1 MYEIPNTKSNLIQ
14 KGENMKKHILSLT
27 LGSLL
32 VSALSAE
39 DDGFYTSVGYQ
50 IGEAAQ
56 MVTNTKGIQEL
67 SDNYEKLNNL
77 LTRYSTL
84 NTLIKLSADPS
95 AVSGAINNLN
105 AGATGLLKEKTN
117 SPAYQ
122 AVSLALNAAVGLWNT
137 IGYAIM
143 CGNGNGT
150 GSGPGSVIFNNQ
162 PGQSSTAITCN
173 RYEATGPGKSMSID
187 EFKKLNEAYQ
197 IIQQALKNQN
207 GFPELGG
214 NGAKVS
220 VKYSYECKQ
229 ENENSNIN
237 GGVNQFC
244 EAKNGSSSSGSGSN
258 GSNGTSTQTTTQDGV
273 TITTTYNSNKATV
286 KFDITNNA
294 QQLLN
299 QAANIMQ
306 VLNTQCPLVRST
318 HNENAPGGGQPWGLS
333 TSGNACQ
340 IFQQEFSEVT
350 SMIKNA
356 QEIVA
361 QSKIANA
368 NQKAEIAN
376 PSNFNPFTDASF
388 AQSMLKNARA
398 QAEMFNLAEQ
408 VKQNLE
414 VMQNN
419 NNVNENLGGFGTGM
433 TNFVSAFLASC
444 RTDGTLPNAGVTNN
458 TWGAGCA
465 YVGETITALNNS
477 IAHFGT
483 QAQQI
488 QQAENIADTLVNFKS
503 RYSELGNT
511 YNSITT
517 ALSSIPNA
525 QSLQNAV
532 SKKNNPYSPQGIET
546 NYYLNQNSYNQIQT
560 INQELGRNPFRKV
573 GIVSSQT
580 NNGAMNGIGIQVGYK
595 QFFGQ
600 KRRWGARYYGFF
612 DYNHAFIKS
621 SFFNSASDVWTY
633 GFGADALYNFIN
645 DKATNFLGKNNK
657 LSVGLFGGIALAGTS
672 WLNSEYVNLATM
684 NNVYNAK
691 MNVANFQFLF
701 NMGVRMNLARSKK
714 KGSDHAAQ
722 HGIELGLKIPT
733 INTNY
738 YSFMGAELKYRRLY
752 SVYLNYVFAY

>member
-1 MYEIPNTKSNLIQ
+1 
-14 KGENMKKHILSLT
+14 MKKHILSLT

-56 MVTNTKGIQEL
+56 MVTNTKGIQQL
-67 SDNYEKLNNL
+67 SENYEKLNNL

-137 IGYAIM
+137 IGYAVM

-150 GSGPGSVIFNNQ
+150 GSGPGSVVFNDQ
-162 PGQSSTAITCN
+162 PGQNSTSITCN
-173 RYEATGPGKSMSID
+173 RYENIGYGSSMSIQ
-187 EFKKLNEAYQ
+187 EFEKLNKAYQ
-197 IIQQALKNQN
+197 AIQQALKNQN
-207 GFPELGG
+207 GFPVLDREGTE
-214 NGAKVS
+214 VT
-220 VKYSYECKQ
+220 VTYTYECKQ
-229 ENENSNIN
+229 TDSTDSSIN
-237 GGVNQFC
+237 GGVDQFC
-244 EAKNGSSSSGSGSN
+244 KTNGSSN
-258 GSNGTSTQTTTQDGV
+258 GVTSTS
-273 TITTTYNSNKATV
+273 NSNKETQTF
-286 KFDITNNA
+286 KFTNNA
-294 QQLLN
+294 QNLLE
-299 QAANIMQ
+299 QASTIMN

-318 HNENAPGGGQPWGLS
+318 HDENAAGNGSPWGLS
-333 TSGNACQ
+333 TSGDACQ
-340 IFQQEFSEVT
+340 IFQQEFSQVT

-388 AQSMLKNARA
+388 AQSMLANAQA
-398 QAEMFNLAEQ
+398 QAEMFNLSEQ
-408 VKQNLE
+408 VKKNLE

-419 NNVNENLGGFGTGM
+419 NNVGTGM
-433 TNFVSAFLASC
+433 TNFVSAFLATC
-444 RTDGTLPNAGVTNN
+444 KTDGTTPNEGVTSN

-465 YVGETITALNNS
+465 YVGETITALTNS

-483 QAQQI
+483 QAEQI
-488 QQAENIADTLVNFKS
+488 QQAENIADTLVHFKS
-503 RYSELGNT
+503 RYNELGNT

-525 QSLQNAV
+525 QSLQNVV

-546 NYYLNQNSYNQIQT
+546 NYYLNQNSYNQVQT

-600 KRRWGARYYGFF
+600 KRKWGARYYGFF

-701 NMGVRMNLARSKK
+701 NMGVRMNLARPKK